1 VSDWEHVADLPFAGA
16 LEPHDGGL
24 RRGQDYDGA
33 HFDQLTFDEPEAPG
47 TTFIECALTGVTIQ
61 GGRLQRARLHDV
73 LLREVRLVGT
83 ALGESGWQD
92 VAVADSLL
100 AGAEVFGARLR
111 RVTFTRC
118 KLDSV
123 NFRGAAL
130 TDVAF
135 RDCELTDAD
144 FATATLTRVS
154 FPGSRLKQ
162 ADFSKVTMDATDL
175 RGAELGLIIDAG
187 SLRGATVSTGQLAH
201 IAATLA
207 EVMGITVSDD

>member
-1 VSDWEHVADLPFAGA
+1 VSDWENVADLPFAGS
-16 LEPHDGGL
+16 LEAHDGGL
-24 RRGQDYDGA
+24 SRGRDYDGA
-33 HFDQLTFDEPEAPG
+33 HFDQLTLDEPEAPG
-47 TTFIECALTGVTIQ
+47 ATFIECALTGVTVQ
-61 GGRLQRARLHDV
+61 GGRLQRVRLHDV

-83 ALGESGWQD
+83 GLGESGWQD

-100 AGAEVFGARLR
+100 AGTEVFGAKLR

-207 EVMGITVSDD
+207 QAMGITVSDD